1 MTDNLTIRTMTPN
14 EVKQLAIEWAAGE
27 GWNPGHS
34 DAASFYAADPEGF
47 LIGLLGDEPVACISA
62 VRYGD
67 DYGFLGFYIV
77 KPEHRGKGF
86 GMQLWNAGME
96 HLEGRN
102 VGLDGVLEQVGNYEK
117 SGFKQVYRN
126 VRYAGVTAEAAHVL
140 GVIALDQVPF
150 EQVLAYDSRHVATPR
165 PEFLKAWLA
174 AEGSKGLAVVK
185 AGVLKGYGVIR
196 PAREGYKVGPLFADE
211 PIDAERLF
219 SSLIASVPA
228 GEPVTIDIPEVN
240 LEAAWLTDMYNMT
253 PTFECVR
260 MYNKLTP
267 DLPVQNI
274 YGVTCLELG

>member
-1 MTDNLTIRTMTPN
+1 MTPA
-14 EVKQLAIEWAAGE
+14 EAASVAIEWAAGE
-27 GWNPGHS
+27 GWNPGQG
-34 DAASFYAADPEGF
+34 DAASFYGADPEGF

-86 GMQLWNAGME
+86 GMQLWNAGMK

-117 SGFKQVYRN
+117 SGFKSVYKN
-126 VRYAGVTAEAAHVL
+126 VRYAGVTAQADHIL

-150 EQVLAYDSRHVATPR
+150 EQVLAFDSRHVAVPR
-165 PEFLKAWLA
+165 ERFLKGWLV

-185 AGVLKGYGVIR
+185 SGVLKGYGVIR
-196 PAREGYKVGPLFADE
+196 PAREGYKIGPLFADE

-219 SSLIASVPA
+219 SSLLSSVPS
-228 GEPVTIDIPEVN
+228 GQPVYIDIPEVN
-240 LEAAWLTDMYNMT
+240 LEAAWLTDMYDMS
-253 PTFECVR
+253 PTFECMR
-260 MYNKLTP
+260 MYNKSTP
-267 DLPVQNI
+267 DLPLQSI
-274 YGVTCLELG
+274 YGNTCLELG